1 MESIVSIVLV
11 TTIFY
16 IVVKTIDMK
25 YIKKELYAERSHGI
39 STSGNADAFPKQ
51 LQPLKEMMRDAA
63 VVSISSGIAVFSVM
77 TLNKPVGGFF
87 DAITEKTAIPAAA
100 NVFTGD
106 PGF

>member
-1 MESIVSIVLV
+1 MESIVSIVVV

-25 YIKKELYAERSHGI
+25 YVKKEL
-39 STSGNADAFPKQ
+39 K
-51 LQPLKEMMRDAA
+51 PLKEMMRDAA

>member
-1 MESIVSIVLV
+1 MELIVSLVLT

-16 IVVKTIDMK
+16 IVAKIIEMK
-25 YIKKELYAERSHGI
+25 FVHKEMRPMKEL
-39 STSGNADAFPKQ
+39 
-51 LQPLKEMMRDAA
+51 MRDSVVVA
-63 VVSISSGIAVFSVM
+63 VATALASLSVM
-77 TLNKPVGGFF
+77 TLNKPMNGFI

>member
-1 MESIVSIVLV
+1 MSIVLV

-25 YIKKELYAERSHGI
+25 YVKKEM
-39 STSGNADAFPKQ
+39 K
-51 LQPLKEMMRDAA
+51 PLKEMMRDAA

>member
-1 MESIVSIVLV
+1 MDSLVSIVFV
-11 TTIFY
+11 TTILY

-25 YIKKELYAERSHGI
+25 YIKKEMR
-39 STSGNADAFPKQ
+39 
-51 LQPLKEMMRDAA
+51 PLKEMVHDAA
-63 VVSISSGIAVFSVM
+63 VVAVSCGLAVFAVFS
-77 TLNKPVGGFF
+77 LNKPVGGFI

>member
-25 YIKKELYAERSHGI
+25 YVKKE
-39 STSGNADAFPKQ
+39 

-63 VVSISSGIAVFSVM
+63 VVFISSGIAVFSVM

>member
-25 YIKKELYAERSHGI
+25 YVKKEM
-39 STSGNADAFPKQ
+39 K
-51 LQPLKEMMRDAA
+51 PLKEMMRDAA

>member
-25 YIKKELYAERSHGI
+25 YIKKEL
-39 STSGNADAFPKQ
+39 K
-51 LQPLKEMMRDAA
+51 PLKEMMRDAA

>member
-25 YIKKELYAERSHGI
+25 YVKKEL
-39 STSGNADAFPKQ
+39 K
-51 LQPLKEMMRDAA
+51 PLKEMMRDAA

>member
-25 YIKKELYAERSHGI
+25 YIKKE
-39 STSGNADAFPKQ
+39 

>member
-1 MESIVSIVLV
+1 MDSIASIVLV

-16 IVVKTIDMK
+16 IVVKIIEMK
-25 YIKKELYAERSHGI
+25 FIQKEMRPMKEL
-39 STSGNADAFPKQ
+39 
-51 LQPLKEMMRDAA
+51 MRDSA
-63 VVSISSGIAVFSVM
+63 VVALSCGVAVFSVM
-77 TLNKPVGGFF
+77 TLNKPVGGFI

>member
-1 MESIVSIVLV
+1 MSIVVV

-25 YIKKELYAERSHGI
+25 YVKKEL
-39 STSGNADAFPKQ
+39 K
-51 LQPLKEMMRDAA
+51 PLKEMMRDAA

>member
-1 MESIVSIVLV
+1 MELIVSLVLT

-16 IVVKTIDMK
+16 IVAKIIEMK
-25 YIKKELYAERSHGI
+25 FVHKEMRPMKEL
-39 STSGNADAFPKQ
+39 
-51 LQPLKEMMRDAA
+51 MRDSVVVA
-63 VVSISSGIAVFSVM
+63 VATAVASLSVM
-77 TLNKPVGGFF
+77 TLTQPVNGFI

>member
-1 MESIVSIVLV
+1 VSIVVV

-25 YIKKELYAERSHGI
+25 YVKKEL
-39 STSGNADAFPKQ
+39 K
-51 LQPLKEMMRDAA
+51 PLKEMMRDAA